1 MDPLSVMASVA
12 GLLTAAHEVVK
23 LLGPY
28 VSASRETPSIAAHV
42 RNETESTR
50 AVLIGLQTLV
60 RELSGRVSPGGALVG
75 LDQVVV
81 ILTGGVLLFAG
92 LEGAVQGLVAAPSSP
107 LSEGETINNTLGVW
121 GFSSTQYRLPLRAR
135 MQWARRGESLE
146 LLLARLQG
154 FKVSR
159 ARTALH
165 RELPPS
171 ETALPTS
178 DSILRSVFKFESNL
192 ETSRVYRRAQRDTMD
207 FSFRSSIACTH
218 AWSMLSGCSLADVS
232 VLSVIA
238 LPLDLEDI
246 ANRHHYVDA
255 NDQQLTPIVEEKPS
269 VLKSQPS
276 LTEEGSI
283 FHDCLKI
290 HSQLLQIPGFQE
302 LFNTQWRT
310 QWGEMGVTM
319 GVIVQW
325 EDDRERVWQQLDVFG
340 ALKSIFQEDVGYRL
354 LTDELDLNLDKEVRQ
369 HSSRSAEASH
379 TEARKVT
386 YLFQLLCIDLG
397 FSPDKLYYADGPL
410 LEDNV
415 CFLKV
420 SSLSP
425 SPKPNWLPR
434 ACGLWSLAFRY
445 VSLRLADTGT
455 ISLVGEDDLDALVS
469 SMKESSLL
477 PDSAY
482 KQTLEKFVDA
492 QRLFVR
498 DLLCLI
504 SALEKVA
511 RASPPLLVLDQP
523 HITAPFLASYANSE
537 IELLLTLERLL
548 LAPPHLHIWAGAVH
562 QWSITAETHCA
573 LIIREEKKAKRALR
587 GALLTKW
594 YDIRTVREYPT
605 VVTSCLEL
613 SKPSQMFPRAAQF
626 FQEIFGMLLG
636 DYPSIEAISPDE
648 KNDFDKG

>member
-1 MDPLSVMASVA
+1 MASVA

-154 FKVSR
+154 FKVSVVVVLTRDRRKVRIGDYR
-159 ARTALH
+159 ATSPSGLGRH
-165 RELPPS
+165 FIESFPP
-171 ETALPTS
+171 ARPP
-178 DSILRSVFKFESNL
+178 
-192 ETSRVYRRAQRDTMD
+192 
-207 FSFRSSIACTH
+207 FRPPIPF
-218 AWSMLSGCSLADVS
+218 SGCSLADVS

-290 HSQLLQIPGFQE
+290 HSQLLQISGFQE

-498 DLLCLI
+498 DLLCLT

-587 GALLTKW
+587 GARLTKW

-605 VVTSCLEL
+605 VVTSCLELL